1 MKKKGFTLAE
11 LLGVLVIIALLLL
24 LIIPGI
30 INRLSKSEDEAKEAG
45 GNIIYNAADQYIKE
59 HPEEYPPGKS
69 GRYCVTIRSLIEDG
83 KLADPVIDVVTGEDV
98 SDMSVMVTIYSS
110 GNTDHEF
117 KKGDECEEIASLPF
131 IDYIVT
137 PNGSNWVPKRTVQI
151 VWPATD
157 GDYKARYRIDNGN
170 WVEVNIDSRKG
181 GKTELIF
188 DKSSALTPLEAQY
201 VGSGGSTSN
210 IISSK
215 IDIVNVDS
223 VPPTCTLSLAGTM
236 GDNSWYRSN
245 VTVSFGNNNVNLK
258 DDLSGVVDYG
268 ISTSS
273 ANTFGKISSKVQSAD
288 IASITYYGYV
298 KDKAG
303 NIGKCNTTFKK
314 DATKPTC
321 NMSESGTKGN
331 NNWYRSNV
339 VFSTVNADNL
349 SGIAAQGMSNSSTVN
364 YNGSTSM
371 TLSSDT
377 KGITYYTFVKDKAGN
392 TTQCSRTVKR
402 DATAPTVSFGISGI
416 KTATISCSDGT
427 SGVVGTKSWTV
438 GLSGSSNK
446 TVNATCT
453 DYAGNVRS
461 SSHTYKY
468 SSCAS
473 GKNTC
478 KYGCD
483 TCSKCVGG
491 NVWSSCA
498 SYSYICQ
505 GCNSQKCITTNAP
518 TCNEIHNGTITGSA
532 GAAGVYC
539 CWPVY
544 DSCCTTKR
552 VCKGG
557 YVWNSCASKKYYD
570 CRCSNCKTGHNTCKA
585 GFKY

>member
-30 INRLSKSEDEAKEAG
+30 INRLSKSGDEAKKAG
-45 GNIIYNAADQYIKE
+45 GNIIYNAVDQYIKE

-69 GRYCVTIRSLIEDG
+69 GRYFVTIRSLIEDG
-83 KLADPVIDVVTGEDV
+83 KLAEPVIDVVTGEDV

-117 KKGDECEEIASLPF
+117 KKGDECEEFASLPF

-157 GDYKARYRIDNGN
+157 GDYKARYRIDNGS
-170 WVEVNIDSRKG
+170 WIEVNIDSRKG

-223 VPPTCTLSLAGTM
+223 VPPTCSLSLAGTM
-236 GDNSWYRSN
+236 GDNNWYRSN
-245 VTVSFGNNNVNLK
+245 VTVSFGKNNENLK
-258 DDLSGVVDYG
+258 DDLSGVANYG

-273 ANTFGKISSKVQSAD
+273 VNTFGKISSKVQGAD
-288 IASITYYGYV
+288 IANITYYGYV

-303 NIGKCNTTFKK
+303 NIGKCNVSFKK
-314 DATKPTC
+314 DATQPTC

-331 NNWYRSNV
+331 NNWYRNNV
-339 VFSTVNADNL
+339 VFSTVNDDNL
-349 SGIAAQGMSNSSTVN
+349 SGVAAQGMSNNSTVN
-364 YNGSTSM
+364 YNGSTTM
-371 TLSSDT
+371 TLSDDT

-392 TTQCSRTVKR
+392 TNQCSRTVKR
-402 DATAPTVSFGISGI
+402 DATAPTVNFGISGHF
-416 KTATISCSDGT
+416 TATISCSDSI

-446 TVNATCT
+446 TVNASCT
-453 DYAGNVRS
+453 DYAGNVTS

-468 SSCAS
+468 SSC
-473 GKNTC
+473 KYTVNTCQGGYDSVWSANAGCGYKCSNPITTNEYVCHRLHTHESMCYYIYGYDVDYVDGSCCLWEDVTVNNYDKYCCTGGYVNRWNSC
-478 KYGCD
+478 KYGSPNECR
-483 TCSKCVGG
+483 GG
-491 NVWSSCA
+491 F
-498 SYSYICQ
+498 
-505 GCNSQKCITTNAP
+505 
-518 TCNEIHNGTITGSA
+518 SA
-532 GAAGVYC
+532 
-539 CWPVY
+539 
-544 DSCCTTKR
+544 
-552 VCKGG
+552 
-557 YVWNSCASKKYYD
+557 
-570 CRCSNCKTGHNTCKA
+570 
-585 GFKY
+585 